1 MLFVGDGS
9 AVSRPLDPRP
19 DAARLGSLASEGPAT
34 SEGDERI
41 IHRVF
46 EAQARRTPDATALF
60 WAGAS
65 WSYRDLD
72 RQANRLAHRLL
83 EDGVARGECVG
94 LGLPRSPDL
103 VVAMLGVL
111 KAGAAYLPL
120 DPASPPV
127 RQIAMLRSA
136 DVQRVVHGVMWA
148 LDDAPSGVRGLV
160 VDVESAGSAPR
171 GASEPP
177 LVEVGAEDRAYVMF
191 TSGSTGEPKGVEVPH
206 RAVVR
211 LVRGQSFV
219 PMDAA
224 QTFMMLAP
232 PAFDA
237 STLEVWAPL
246 LNGGRCAIYGEA
258 MPDPTTLGRALRE
271 AGVTVLW
278 LTSALFNHVVDHGV
292 EALASLHH
300 LLIGGEALSAHHVRR
315 ALEALPTTRILN
327 GYGPT
332 ETRRSPRSIRFPAT
346 FRRKPPRSRSARPSP
361 VPRCTSSMNRGRR
374 CPPVGRRAPRRGRGL
389 GAGLRGPAR
398 LDEEAL
404 RPA

>member
-46 EAQARRTPDATALF
+46 EAQARRTPDATALL

-148 LDDAPSGVRGLV
+148 LDDAPSGVAAWSWMSSRP
-160 VDVESAGSAPR
+160 AQ
-171 GASEPP
+171 
-177 LVEVGAEDRAYVMF
+177 
-191 TSGSTGEPKGVEVPH
+191 PH
-206 RAVVR
+206 
-211 LVRGQSFV
+211 
-219 PMDAA
+219 
-224 QTFMMLAP
+224 
-232 PAFDA
+232 
-237 STLEVWAPL
+237 
-246 LNGGRCAIYGEA
+246 GGH
-258 MPDPTTLGRALRE
+258 P
-271 AGVTVLW
+271 
-278 LTSALFNHVVDHGV
+278 
-292 EALASLHH
+292 
-300 LLIGGEALSAHHVRR
+300 
-315 ALEALPTTRILN
+315 
-327 GYGPT
+327 
-332 ETRRSPRSIRFPAT
+332 SPRS
-346 FRRKPPRSRSARPSP
+346 SRSGPRI
-361 VPRCTSSMNRGRR
+361 VPT
-374 CPPVGRRAPRRGRGL
+374 
-389 GAGLRGPAR
+389 
-398 LDEEAL
+398 
-404 RPA
+404 